1 MAKKNI
7 VKAGI
12 LQLIEI
18 ESAEELDNLCS
29 YYDSRKKDYEVI
41 STKTLPDGRIK
52 VLFCVQYNNSP
63 LIAEG
68 LVIKE
73 REKEQ

>member
-7 VKAGI
+7 IKAGI

-29 YYDSRKKDYEVI
+29 YYDGRKKDYKVI
-41 STKTLPDGRIK
+41 STKTLPNGRLMM
-52 VLFCVQYNNSP
+52 LFCVQYNNSP

-73 REKEQ
+73 KEKEQ

>member
-7 VKAGI
+7 IKAGI

-29 YYDSRKKDYEVI
+29 YYDGRKKDYKVI
-41 STKTLPDGRIK
+41 STKTLPNGRLMM
-52 VLFCVQYNNSP
+52 LFCVQYNNSP
-63 LIAEG
+63 LIADD

-73 REKEQ
+73 KEKEQ